1 MNTPR
6 TLYPSSRGRH
16 RALRLALLLT
26 MAAATALAQEPLT
39 LRQAIQQALGQSPDA
54 AMARAGSQE
63 ANAGASLARTQLLPQ
78 LNFTEDLS
86 RGDDPVYAF
95 GSRLRQRGF
104 TQSDFALNA
113 LNRPQPIGNF
123 STRFSGSW
131 MAFDSF
137 KTQSA
142 IRSADLMKKSAA
154 SSAQAVDQKIVLD
167 VVQAYQSVLFAERE
181 IAVAQHEQE
190 TAQALLDSVSDH
202 VKAGLSVESDLM
214 LAQVDVAARKQ
225 DLIAAQGDLEL
236 AWAQLRLA
244 MGAPDLQETEL
255 KPIELHDFPQQ
266 ALAQELAAAAKTRPD
281 LIAQGQAQSAQAAT
295 VGAAKSDFG
304 PHVSAYG
311 NWEEDQPSWG
321 SSGGNNWVAG
331 VQIGIDILPFGKRAQ
346 LARASAQKARADA
359 QVETYRQHVRLEVSQ
374 AHIHLQTAQLS
385 YQTARAAMDQS
396 AESLRILRNRYA
408 AGLATITDLLRAEDA
423 ERQSQSNYWH
433 AVYGNTVAYAELLFA
448 TGTLT
453 PDAAEDLQ

>member
-1 MNTPR
+1 
-6 TLYPSSRGRH
+6 
-16 RALRLALLLT
+16 
-26 MAAATALAQEPLT
+26 MAATTALAQEPLT

-78 LNFTEDLS
+78 LNFTEDIS

-137 KTQSA
+137 KTQKT

-154 SSAQAVDQKIVLD
+154 SSAKAVDQKIVLD

-190 TAQALLDSVSDH
+190 TADALLQSVDEH
-202 VKAGLSVESDLM
+202 VKAGLAVESDLM

-236 AWAQLRLA
+236 AWAQLRAA

-266 ALAQELAAAAKTRPD
+266 ALEQELATAAKTRPD
-281 LIAQGQAQSAQAAT
+281 LNAQGQAQSAQAAA

-311 NWEEDQPSWG
+311 NWEEDQPSWA

-331 VQIGIDILPFGKRAQ
+331 VRIGIDILPFGKRAQ
-346 LARASAQKARADA
+346 LAQASAQKARVDA

-396 AESLRILRNRYA
+396 AESLRILHNRYV

-433 AVYGNTVAYAELLFA
+433 AVYGNTVAYAEMLFA